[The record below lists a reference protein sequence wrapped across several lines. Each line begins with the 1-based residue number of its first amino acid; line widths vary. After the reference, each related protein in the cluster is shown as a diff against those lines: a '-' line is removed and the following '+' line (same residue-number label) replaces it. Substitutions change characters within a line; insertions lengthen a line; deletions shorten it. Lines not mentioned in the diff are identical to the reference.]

1 MLRSLK
7 PFLSIQTFIFSLQ
20 ICFFLDVLNKAN
32 LLLVNLKE
40 IIEDLE
46 AKNLIFQ
53 NQLEKV
59 TMENKKLTIENKQLN
74 ISNKH
79 LCSEVNF
86 LRKEMRGKSI
96 G

>member
-1 MLRSLK
+1 M
-7 PFLSIQTFIFSLQ
+7 
-20 ICFFLDVLNKAN
+20 LNKAN

-46 AKNLIFQ
+46 AKNMLFQ
-53 NQLEKV
+53 TQLKKV
-59 TMENKKLTIENKQLN
+59 TKENEKLTTENKQLV

-86 LRKEMRGKSI
+86 LREEIIGNSI
-96 G
+96 GLVL

>member
-1 MLRSLK
+1 M
-7 PFLSIQTFIFSLQ
+7 
-20 ICFFLDVLNKAN
+20 
-32 LLLVNLKE
+32 LLVNLKE

-46 AKNLIFQ
+46 AKNVVFQ
-53 NQLEKV
+53 TQLEKV
-59 TMENKKLTIENKQLN
+59 TIEIKKLTIENKQQN

-86 LRKEMRGKSI
+86 LREEIKGKSI

>member
-1 MLRSLK
+1 M
-7 PFLSIQTFIFSLQ
+7 
-20 ICFFLDVLNKAN
+20 LNKAN

-40 IIEDLE
+40 IIEELE
-46 AKNLIFQ
+46 AKNVVFQ
-53 NQLEKV
+53 TQLEKL
-59 TMENKKLTIENKQLN
+59 TMKNKKLTIENKQLI

-86 LRKEMRGKSI
+86 LREEIKGKSI

>member
-1 MLRSLK
+1 M
-7 PFLSIQTFIFSLQ
+7 FNLQ
-20 ICFFLDVLNKAN
+20 SCSFLDVLNKAN

-46 AKNLIFQ
+46 AKNVVFQ
-53 NQLEKV
+53 TQLEKI
-59 TMENKKLTIENKQLN
+59 TIENEKLKTENKQLV

-79 LCSEVNF
+79 LCSEVYF
-86 LRKEMRGKSI
+86 LREEIKGKSI

>member
-1 MLRSLK
+1 M
-7 PFLSIQTFIFSLQ
+7 F
-20 ICFFLDVLNKAN
+20 NKAN

-59 TMENKKLTIENKQLN
+59 TMENEKLITENKHLN
-74 ISNKH
+74 ISYKH
-79 LCSEVNF
+79 LCSKVKF
-86 LRKEMRGKSI
+86 LREEIK
-96 G
+96 

>member
-1 MLRSLK
+1 M
-7 PFLSIQTFIFSLQ
+7 
-20 ICFFLDVLNKAN
+20 LNKAN

-46 AKNLIFQ
+46 AKNVVFQ
-53 NQLEKV
+53 TQLEKV

-79 LCSEVNF
+79 LCNEVIF
-86 LRKEMRGKSI
+86 LREEIKGKSI

>member
-1 MLRSLK
+1 M
-7 PFLSIQTFIFSLQ
+7 
-20 ICFFLDVLNKAN
+20 LNKAN

-59 TMENKKLTIENKQLN
+59 TMENKKLITENKHLI

-86 LRKEMRGKSI
+86 LREEIKEKFI
-96 G
+96 GLVWYKIFRY